1 VSAPKRQDTIQWTRI
16 RARVVGNVQGVGFRA
31 SAQQNAQ
38 SLDLAGFARNEKDG
52 SVTLEIEGP
61 STKVDALV
69 EWARTG
75 PEGARVDNVVV
86 LKINP
91 TYVRAPFE
99 IKT

>member
-16 RARVVGNVQGVGFRA
+16 R
-31 SAQQNAQ
+31 
-38 SLDLAGFARNEKDG
+38 FARNEKDG